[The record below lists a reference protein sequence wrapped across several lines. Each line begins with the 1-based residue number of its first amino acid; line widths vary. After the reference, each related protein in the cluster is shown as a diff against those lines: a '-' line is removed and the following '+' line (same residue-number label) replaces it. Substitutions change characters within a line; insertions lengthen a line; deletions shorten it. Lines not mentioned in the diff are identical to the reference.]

1 MALNWL
7 LLGPVGVQPRCQRVN
22 ECVATPETS
31 DTSYMLLPLT
41 SVGGAGPVG
50 GDESC

>member
-1 MALNWL
+1 MALDWL
-7 LLGPVGVQPRCQRVN
+7 LLGPVGVQPGCQCVN
-22 ECVATPETS
+22 ERMATPETS

-41 SVGGAGPVG
+41 SVDHVGPVG